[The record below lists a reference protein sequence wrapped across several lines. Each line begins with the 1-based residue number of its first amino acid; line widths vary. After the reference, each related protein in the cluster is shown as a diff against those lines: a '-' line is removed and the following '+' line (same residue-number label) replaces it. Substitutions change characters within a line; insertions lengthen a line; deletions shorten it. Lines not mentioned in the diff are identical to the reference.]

1 MDLNP
6 YLKIMAEKNAS
17 DLFFSTN
24 ATPCIKIEGTT
35 AHMGQT
41 PLPPGAVKQLAYS
54 IMNDEQIKSFEETL
68 EMDLAISAKDTGRF
82 RVNVFRQRGEVA
94 MVVRY
99 ITANIKSV
107 EQLSLPSALND
118 LVMAPRG
125 LVLVVGTTGSGKSTT
140 LASMIN
146 YRNRNKTGHI
156 LTIEDPI
163 EFTHNHQKAIVNQRE
178 VGLDTLSYSSALRRA
193 MREAPDVIM
202 IGEIRDKETMQQA
215 LAYADTGHLCLSTL
229 HATNGS
235 QTLERII
242 NFFPEKAHYQLRMD
256 LSLNL
261 KAIISQ
267 RLIIGTDKKRLPAV
281 ELLINTPHI
290 ADLIQKGNINEIQT
304 AIEQGND
311 VGMQTFDQAL
321 FDLYQAE
328 KISLEEALEYAD
340 SHNNLSLKVR
350 LAQDGTLDMNEP
362 DNYCLAPSD

>member
-1 MDLNP
+1 MDLHP
-6 YLKIMAEKNAS
+6 YLKIMVEKNAS

-35 AHMGQT
+35 SHMGNT
-41 PLPPGAVKQLAYS
+41 PFPPGAVKQLAYS
-54 IMNDEQIKSFEETL
+54 IMNEEQIKSFEETL

-82 RVNVFRQRGEVA
+82 RVNIFRQRGEVA
-94 MVVRY
+94 MVARY
-99 ITANIKSV
+99 ISADIKSV
-107 EQLSLPSALND
+107 EQLSLPSTLND

-125 LVLVVGTTGSGKSTT
+125 LVLLVGTTGSGKSTT

-146 YRNRNKTGHI
+146 HRNRNKTGHI

-163 EFTHNHQKAIVNQRE
+163 EFMHHHQKSIVNQRE
-178 VGLDTLSYSSALRRA
+178 VGLDTLSYASALKRA

-229 HATNGS
+229 HATNAS

-242 NFFPEKAHYQLRMD
+242 NFFPEKAHHQLHMD
-256 LSLNL
+256 LSQNL
-261 KAIISQ
+261 RAIISQ
-267 RLIIGTDKKRLPAV
+267 RLVIGKDRKRLPAV
-281 ELLINTPHI
+281 ELMINTPHI
-290 ADLIQKGNINEIQT
+290 SDLILKGEINELPT

-321 FDLYQAE
+321 YDLYQAE
-328 KISLEEALEYAD
+328 KISLEEALEHAD
-340 SHNNLSLKVR
+340 SRNNLSLRIR
-350 LAQDGTLDMNEP
+350 LAQDGTPDMNKP
-362 DNYCLAPSD
+362 DDYCLVQPD